1 MLLRS
6 KLLALAISAAFL
18 VLPAGVSAESG
29 FLDDV
34 DDLPLAPGLVEDPA
48 ARVVFDKPAGRIVEA
63 AASGAVSAGA
73 VTRFYAQTLPGL
85 GWTARAG
92 DAWVRGDE
100 VLRLQVEQAGPPVIV
115 RFSIA
120 PKK

>member
-1 MLLRS
+1 MLLRT

-29 FLDDV
+29 FLADV

-73 VTRFYAQTLPGL
+73 VTRFYTQTLPGL

-92 DAWVRGDE
+92 DAWVRDDE

>member
-1 MLLRS
+1 MLLRT

-29 FLDDV
+29 FLTDV

-73 VTRFYAQTLPGL
+73 VTRFYTQTLPGL

-92 DAWVRGDE
+92 DVWVRGDE